1 MSKSLPDPSW
11 RPARIVIGAVGR
23 GHGLDGFVH
32 LVGHGGVVPLAPGT
46 PVQVGG
52 RDAVIVD
59 CKGTAERP
67 LVRFDLADSRHA
79 VEELRGADVTVAAV
93 ALPPTDQDEFF
104 HVDLLGCTVLS
115 GERSLGAVVGVHE
128 YPANDVLELDSGEMI
143 PFVDDIVESV
153 DVAGR
158 TVRVVEDFA

>member
-32 LVGHGGVVPLAPGT
+32 LVGHGGVVPLEPGT

-52 RDAVIVD
+52 RDAVIVAR
-59 CKGTAERP
+59 KGTADRP

-79 VEELRGADVTVAAV
+79 IEELRGADVTVAAG
-93 ALPPTDQDEFF
+93 ALPATDQDEFF

-115 GERSLGAVVGVHE
+115 GERSLGAVVRVHE
-128 YPANDVLELDSGEMI
+128 YPANDVLELASGDMI
-143 PFVDDIVESV
+143 PFVDEVVRSV
-153 DVAGR
+153 DIANR
-158 TVRVVEDFA
+158 TVHVAEDFA